1 MASLLT
7 EQTQQRR
14 TWQNQLLLCPCPQ
27 IDQLR
32 AELLQERSSRQD
44 LECDKVSLER
54 QVWLSCR
61 RARSNLLAMG
71 TAGGQLDHLSCEG
84 CRAKHPGTAP
94 LLARAPLG
102 EGPCSQG
109 AFPAVKPYTHTHPA
123 SGYSPSPSS
132 PGPIPGWS
140 ILGAVWHL
148 PRVAFL
154 QDPPLSLQ
162 LSPSLPGLAHQT
174 LRYLTLSW
182 LLTRQINGN

>member
-7 EQTQQRR
+7 EQTQRRR

-54 QVWLSCR
+54 QVWLSFR
-61 RARSNLLAMG
+61 GAGSNLSAMG

-84 CRAKHPGTAP
+84 CRAKHPGTA
-94 LLARAPLG
+94 LLLTRAPLG

-109 AFPAVKPYTHTHPA
+109 AFPAVKPSPCPALDTACPHPPQGPSLA
-123 SGYSPSPSS
+123 GVSLELSGISL
-132 PGPIPGWS
+132 GWHS
-140 ILGAVWHL
+140 CRI
-148 PRVAFL
+148 
-154 QDPPLSLQ
+154 PPLSLQ
-162 LSPSLPGLAHQT
+162 FSPSLPGLAHQT
-174 LRYLTLSW
+174 LHYLTLSW